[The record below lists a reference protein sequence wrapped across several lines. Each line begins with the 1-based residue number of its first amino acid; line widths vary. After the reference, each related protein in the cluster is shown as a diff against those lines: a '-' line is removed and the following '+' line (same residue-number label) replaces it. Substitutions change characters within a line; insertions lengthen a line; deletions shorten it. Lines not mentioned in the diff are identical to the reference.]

1 MLSANKKPRLLI
13 GYNAPV
19 EPADSEDIDHI
30 ANDAV
35 QDEVE
40 SVYEA
45 ARNLG
50 YPVRRLAVSDLDS
63 VFGGIS
69 DFKPNV
75 VFNLCE
81 GFGGVARHEMHVA
94 SLWELMNLPYTGN
107 AALTLGLAQDKV
119 LCKRLFESKKI
130 YTPAYQVFVSAPQCT
145 YLEFPVIAKP
155 ACEDASLG
163 VTQQSVANDFDTLKR
178 IVQKLLEKYRQP
190 VLVEKYIPGRELNIS
205 ILENPDPQVVAIGEI
220 DFSRVPKG
228 YHAITSYEAKWL
240 TDHPLYE
247 QTPTVYPA
255 RVDADL
261 AKRLGDVA
269 LQVFRLLGGRDY
281 GRVDT
286 RVDESGRIHVLEYNP
301 NPDISKDAGYAKALS
316 AAGISYKKFIEI
328 IVQNALRRSGNGSHS

>member
-1 MLSANKKPRLLI
+1 MLSANKKPRLLVA
-13 GYNAPV
+13 YNAP
-19 EPADSEDIDHI
+19 AGSEDLDHI

-35 QDEVE
+35 QDEA
-40 SVYEA
+40 EA
-45 ARNLG
+45 VFSAAEKLG
-50 YPVRRLAVSDLDS
+50 YTAQRLAVSDLEAALR
-63 VFGGIS
+63 GIS
-69 DFKPNV
+69 GFEPDV

-81 GFGGVARHEMHVA
+81 GFGGITQHEMHMA
-94 SLWELMNLPYTGN
+94 SLWELMHLPYTGN

-119 LCKRLFESKKI
+119 LCKRLFESKRI
-130 YTPAYQVFVSAPQCT
+130 HTPAYQVFVSAPQST
-145 YLEFPVIAKP
+145 YLEFQVIAKP
-155 ACEDASLG
+155 AREDASLG
-163 VTQQSVANDFDTLKR
+163 VTQQSVANDFDTLKD
-178 IVQKLLEKYRQP
+178 IVQKLLDKYRQP
-190 VLVEKYIPGRELNIS
+190 VLVEKYIPGRELNVS

-247 QTPTVYPA
+247 QTPAVYPA

-261 AKRLGDVA
+261 AMRLGDVA

-286 RVDESGRIHVLEYNP
+286 RVDETGRIYVLEYNP
-301 NPDISKDAGYAKALS
+301 NPDISKDAGYAKALA
-316 AAGISYKKFIEI
+316 AAGISYERFIEI